1 MFVVS
6 MLETGDEKYLT
17 NDCDT
22 FQISLT
28 LVTRVHGV
36 SGGNDVLAV

>member
-6 MLETGDEKYLT
+6 MLETGDEKYLA
-17 NDCDT
+17 NDYDT

-28 LVTRVHGV
+28 LVTGV
-36 SGGNDVLAV
+36 A